1 MSVILV
7 VEDEPLIRM
16 NAAVLLEDEGYE
28 VIEAAT
34 ARAALAVLE
43 KRNGEVEALFTDVDM
58 PGDMNGLELAGI
70 VHRRWPAIALLITS
84 GVVRMPAAL
93 PGSGMFLEK
102 PYPTGAPLR
111 LLQQLIRGAR
121 VGSLVQHH

>member
-16 NAAVLLEDEGYE
+16 NAAVLLEDQGYE

-34 ARAALAVLE
+34 AQAALAILE

-93 PGSGMFLEK
+93 PGGGMFLEK

-121 VGSLVQHH
+121 AGSLVQHH

>member
-34 ARAALAVLE
+34 ARAALAILE

-70 VHRRWPAIALLITS
+70 VHRR
-84 GVVRMPAAL
+84 
-93 PGSGMFLEK
+93 
-102 PYPTGAPLR
+102 
-111 LLQQLIRGAR
+111 
-121 VGSLVQHH
+121 